1 MNFVPKVTVEVYPVT
16 RSFTELPGQVPD
28 GNPGYPMART
38 AGCPLDPPPG
48 LRTLES
54 EGPLRRVRLWDGST
68 PWLVT
73 RHAEQR
79 ALLADR
85 RVSSDP
91 TRDGF
96 PYLNQLVRERR
107 NVGLSFI
114 SMDDPEHA
122 RLRRMITGAFTM
134 RRIEGLR
141 PRIQHVVDA
150 LIDEMLAG
158 QAPADLVAAFGL
170 PVPSMV
176 ICHLLGV
183 PYADHDFFQRM
194 SRTLINRTTPAE
206 VAEEAREELVAY
218 LDRLVEGKLAE
229 PGDDLLSR
237 VAAERV
243 ATGEMSRR
251 ELVNMGLLLLIAG
264 HETTANMISLGTY
277 ALLTHPDELA
287 AVRGSDDPQL
297 IVRTVEELLRYLTIV
312 HTGRR
317 RVAIED
323 IEIAGEVI
331 RAGEGIVLPGE
342 IANRDAAV
350 YPDPDRLDV
359 HRDARG
365 HLAFGFG
372 VHQCLGQPLARVEL
386 QVVYGTLYRRV
397 PTLALAVDPA
407 RVRFK
412 HDSIV
417 YGVYE
422 LPVTW

>member
-1 MNFVPKVTVEVYPVT
+1 VT
-16 RSFTELPGQVPD
+16 RSQTELPSQAPYSSLD
-28 GNPGYPMART
+28 FPMPRGT
-38 AGCPLDPPPG
+38 GCPLDPPPG
-48 LRTLES
+48 LSALRS
-54 EGPLRRVRLWDGST
+54 EGPLTRVRLWDGST

-91 TRDGF
+91 HRDGF
-96 PYLNQLVRERR
+96 PFLSQVVRERS

-122 RLRRMITGAFTM
+122 RLRRMVTGAFTM

-141 PRIQHVVDA
+141 PGIQRIVDA

-158 QAPADLVAAFGL
+158 PAPADLVAAFAL

-183 PYADHDFFQRM
+183 PYADHDFFQRI
-194 SRTLINRTTPAE
+194 SRRLINRNTPASTAQE
-206 VAEEAREELVAY
+206 LREELVAY
-218 LDRLVEGKLAE
+218 LDRLVGDKLAA

-277 ALLTHPDELA
+277 ALLTHPDQLA
-287 AVRGSDDPQL
+287 AVRASDDPQL

-323 IEIAGEVI
+323 IEIAGQVI
-331 RAGEGIVLPGE
+331 AAGEGIIMPGE

-350 YPDPDRLDV
+350 FPDPDRLDV

-365 HLAFGFG
+365 HLSFGFG

-397 PTLALAVDPA
+397 PTLALAADPA
-407 RVRFK
+407 TIPFK

>member
-1 MNFVPKVTVEVYPVT
+1 VHPVT
-16 RSFTELPGQVPD
+16 RPHTELPSHTPD
-28 GNPGYPMART
+28 GITAYPMTRAE
-38 AGCPLDPPPG
+38 GCPLDPPPG
-48 LRTLES
+48 LRVLRS
-54 EGPLRRVRLWDGST
+54 DGPLTRVRLWDGST

-96 PYLNQLVRERR
+96 PYLSPSVRVRR
-107 NVGLSFI
+107 DRDVGLSFI

-122 RLRRMITGAFTM
+122 RLRRMVTGAFTM
-134 RRIEGLR
+134 RRIEGMR
-141 PRIQHVVDA
+141 PCIQRIVDA
-150 LIDEMLAG
+150 RIDEMLAG
-158 QAPADLVAAFGL
+158 PAPADLVAAFAL
-170 PVPSMV
+170 PVPSLV
-176 ICHLLGV
+176 ICQLLGV
-183 PYADHDFFQRM
+183 PYADHDFFQRI
-194 SRTLINRTTPAE
+194 SRTLVNRNTPADT
-206 VAEEAREELVAY
+206 AWEAREELVAY
-218 LDRLVEGKLAE
+218 LDRLIEGKLAE

-237 VAAERV
+237 MAAERV

-251 ELVNMGLLLLIAG
+251 ELTSMGLLLLIAG
-264 HETTANMISLGTY
+264 HETTANMIALGTY
-277 ALLTHPDELA
+277 ALLAHPDQLA

-331 RAGEGIVLPGE
+331 RAGEGIVLPNE

-350 YPDPDRLDV
+350 FPDPDRLDV

-365 HLAFGFG
+365 HLTFGFG

-397 PTLALAVDPA
+397 PTLALAADPA
-407 RVRFK
+407 RIPFK

>member
-1 MNFVPKVTVEVYPVT
+1 MT
-16 RSFTELPGQVPD
+16 RSHTELPSLTLD
-28 GNPGYPMART
+28 GSHDYPMARGT
-38 AGCPLDPPPG
+38 GCPLDPPPG
-48 LRTLES
+48 LSALRS
-54 EGPLRRVRLWDGST
+54 EGPLTRVRLFDGST

-79 ALLADR
+79 ALLADH

-91 TRDGF
+91 NRDGF
-96 PYLNQLVRERR
+96 PYLSPMVRERR

-122 RLRRMITGAFTM
+122 RLRRMVTGAFTM

-141 PRIQHVVDA
+141 PDIQRIVDA

-158 QAPADLVAAFGL
+158 PAPSDLVAGFAL

-183 PYADHDFFQRM
+183 PYADHDFFQRI
-194 SRTLINRTTPAE
+194 SRTLINRNTPAGT
-206 VAEEAREELVAY
+206 AQQLRDELIGY
-218 LDRLVEGKLAE
+218 LDRLVGDKLAE
-229 PGDDLLSR
+229 PGNDLLSR
-237 VAAERV
+237 LAAERV
-243 ATGEMSRR
+243 ATGEMSRT

-297 IVRTVEELLRYLTIV
+297 IAATVEELLRYLTIV

-331 RAGEGIVLPGE
+331 RAGEGIVMPGE

-350 YPDPDRLDV
+350 FPDPDRLDV
-359 HRDARG
+359 RRDARG

-386 QVVYGTLYRRV
+386 QVVYGTLYRRI
-397 PTLALAVDPA
+397 PTLALAADQA
-407 RVRFK
+407 RIPFK